1 MSKVYDLGQIR
12 VRALR
17 DVSLRIETG
26 DLVAIMGS
34 SGSGKSTLMNILGC
48 LDVPTTGRYLID
60 GIDVSRMDEDDLSDL
75 RNRKIGFV
83 FQSFN
88 LVARTSAL
96 VNVEL
101 PLAYAGL
108 RGAARR
114 KRAEQ
119 ALRSVGMGHR
129 LEHQPSELSG
139 GQQQRVAVARA
150 IVTNPALILAD
161 EPTGNLD
168 SHSTEDVLAIFAR
181 LNDEGRTVVLITHE
195 PDVAE
200 QSKRVVRLSD
210 GRIVED
216 QRTLGVHDPP
226 PLVRSQKSAHAPIRP
241 GAVEARDMIGPE
253 MLRIAWSGITANK
266 LRSGLTILGM
276 TIGVASVIVLIAVGN
291 GSSKAV
297 QSTIQSLGT
306 NVLVV
311 QPTGAFRGG
320 ARANTANTVSL
331 TKADAE
337 ALQNPS
343 LAPDVKNA
351 SPVVDAGDVSLTYNG
366 TSFEPSSFLGTTP
379 SYLTAHSYKLAEGAA
394 FTAEDVSKHRRVAVI
409 GQEVVQE
416 LFAGASAVGQNIK
429 VNGSNYEVVGVLAKK
444 GTNGTTNEDD
454 VVMAPITTVQDSLT
468 GTGPIDSITV
478 QATSESSLD
487 AAEAEV
493 TTILEE
499 RHRIKDTSEPGFS
512 VLNQGS
518 LLETSSSTS
527 SVFTTLLGEVAA
539 ISLLVGGIGVMNIM
553 LVSVTERTR
562 EIGIRKAVGAR
573 RADILTQFLTEAV
586 LVSVFGGVIGVL
598 VGVIGSQFEIAG
610 VHPEIATYSIFLAF
624 GAALASGLF
633 FGTYP
638 AARAARLRPIEALR
652 FE

>member
-1 MSKVYDLGQIR
+1 
-12 VRALR
+12 
-17 DVSLRIETG
+17 
-26 DLVAIMGS
+26 
-34 SGSGKSTLMNILGC
+34 
-48 LDVPTTGRYLID
+48 
-60 GIDVSRMDEDDLSDL
+60 
-75 RNRKIGFV
+75 
-83 FQSFN
+83 
-88 LVARTSAL
+88 
-96 VNVEL
+96 
-101 PLAYAGL
+101 
-108 RGAARR
+108 
-114 KRAEQ
+114 
-119 ALRSVGMGHR
+119 
-129 LEHQPSELSG
+129 
-139 GQQQRVAVARA
+139 
-150 IVTNPALILAD
+150 
-161 EPTGNLD
+161 
-168 SHSTEDVLAIFAR
+168 
-181 LNDEGRTVVLITHE
+181 
-195 PDVAE
+195 
-200 QSKRVVRLSD
+200 
-210 GRIVED
+210 
-216 QRTLGVHDPP
+216 
-226 PLVRSQKSAHAPIRP
+226 
-241 GAVEARDMIGPE
+241 MIATE

-311 QPTGAFRGG
+311 QASGGFRGG
-320 ARANTANTVSL
+320 ARASTAGTVSL

-351 SPVVDAGDVSLTYNG
+351 SPVVDASDVSLVYGG
-366 TSFEPSSFLGTTP
+366 TSFEPSSFVGTTP
-379 SYLTAHSYKLAEGAA
+379 AYLTAHSYKIAEGAS
-394 FTAEDVSKHRRVAVI
+394 FTAEDVSKRRRVAVI

-416 LFAGASAVGQNIK
+416 LFAGQSAVGQNMK

-454 VVMAPITTVQDSLT
+454 VVMSPITTVQNSLT

-499 RHRIKDTSEPGFS
+499 RHKIFS

-562 EIGIRKAVGAR
+562 EIGIRKAIGAR
-573 RADILTQFLTEAV
+573 RSDILAQFLTEAV
-586 LVSVFGGVIGVL
+586 LVSLFGGITGVL

-624 GAALASGLF
+624 GAAALSGLF

>member
-1 MSKVYDLGQIR
+1 V
-12 VRALR
+12 
-17 DVSLRIETG
+17 
-26 DLVAIMGS
+26 
-34 SGSGKSTLMNILGC
+34 
-48 LDVPTTGRYLID
+48 
-60 GIDVSRMDEDDLSDL
+60 
-75 RNRKIGFV
+75 IG
-83 FQSFN
+83 
-88 LVARTSAL
+88 A
-96 VNVEL
+96 
-101 PLAYAGL
+101 
-108 RGAARR
+108 
-114 KRAEQ
+114 
-119 ALRSVGMGHR
+119 
-129 LEHQPSELSG
+129 
-139 GQQQRVAVARA
+139 
-150 IVTNPALILAD
+150 
-161 EPTGNLD
+161 
-168 SHSTEDVLAIFAR
+168 
-181 LNDEGRTVVLITHE
+181 
-195 PDVAE
+195 
-200 QSKRVVRLSD
+200 
-210 GRIVED
+210 
-216 QRTLGVHDPP
+216 
-226 PLVRSQKSAHAPIRP
+226 
-241 GAVEARDMIGPE
+241 E
-253 MLRIAWSGITANK
+253 MLRIAWAGITANK

-311 QPTGAFRGG
+311 QGSGGFRGG
-320 ARANTANTVSL
+320 PRASTAATISL

-337 ALQNPS
+337 ALQNHD
-343 LAPDVKNA
+343 LAPDVKSA
-351 SPVVDAGDVSLTYNG
+351 SPVVNASGVTLVSG
-366 TSFEPSSFLGTTP
+366 ATSFEPASFLGTTP
-379 SYLTAHSYKLAEGAA
+379 SYLTAHSYKIAEGSSL
-394 FTAEDVSKHRRVAVI
+394 TSEDVSKHRRVAVI
-409 GQEVVQE
+409 GQEVLNE
-416 LFAGASAVGQNIK
+416 LFAGASAVGQQIK
-429 VNGSNYEVVGVLAKK
+429 VNGGNYEVVGVLAKK

-468 GTGPIDSITV
+468 GAGPVASITV
-478 QATSESSLD
+478 QASSESSLN

-499 RHRIKDTSEPGFS
+499 RHKIKDTAEPGFS

-573 RADILTQFLTEAV
+573 RSDILAQFLTEAV
-586 LVSVFGGVIGVL
+586 LVSIFGGISGVL

>member
-1 MSKVYDLGQIR
+1 V
-12 VRALR
+12 
-17 DVSLRIETG
+17 
-26 DLVAIMGS
+26 
-34 SGSGKSTLMNILGC
+34 
-48 LDVPTTGRYLID
+48 
-60 GIDVSRMDEDDLSDL
+60 
-75 RNRKIGFV
+75 
-83 FQSFN
+83 
-88 LVARTSAL
+88 
-96 VNVEL
+96 
-101 PLAYAGL
+101 
-108 RGAARR
+108 
-114 KRAEQ
+114 
-119 ALRSVGMGHR
+119 
-129 LEHQPSELSG
+129 
-139 GQQQRVAVARA
+139 
-150 IVTNPALILAD
+150 
-161 EPTGNLD
+161 
-168 SHSTEDVLAIFAR
+168 
-181 LNDEGRTVVLITHE
+181 
-195 PDVAE
+195 
-200 QSKRVVRLSD
+200 
-210 GRIVED
+210 
-216 QRTLGVHDPP
+216 
-226 PLVRSQKSAHAPIRP
+226 
-241 GAVEARDMIGPE
+241 IGPE

-311 QPTGAFRGG
+311 QASGGFRFG
-320 ARANTANTVSL
+320 ARASTAATVSL

-337 ALQNPS
+337 ALQSPS
-343 LAPDVKNA
+343 LAPDVKSA
-351 SPVVDAGDVSLTYNG
+351 SPVVDASSVSLVYDG
-366 TSFEPSSFLGTTP
+366 TSFEPSSFVGTTP
-379 SYLTAHSYKLAEGAA
+379 SYLTAHTYKVAEGAS
-394 FTAEDVSKHRRVAVI
+394 FTAEDVAKHRRVAVI

-416 LFAGASAVGQNIK
+416 LFAGESAVGQNMK

-468 GTGPIDSITV
+468 GVGAIDSITV
-478 QATSESSLD
+478 QAKSESSLD

-573 RADILTQFLTEAV
+573 RSDILTQFLTEAV
-586 LVSVFGGVIGVL
+586 LVSLFGGIAGVA

-610 VHPEIATYSIFLAF
+610 VHPEIAAYSIFLAF